1 MSFNNDDLNEQIYQ
15 LESRITFLENKV
27 KKLNF
32 QKKWRYKQNQK

>member
-27 KKLNF
+27 KKLNL